1 MNETLII
8 VMAITILLILFL
20 YYENR
25 YSELTNVKSTI
36 DNHEYLVRN
45 KDDKI
50 EAANLLAKMVGSI
63 KKLINHL
70 KEKNIF
76 NRLSV
81 KFNPENISE
90 SLSSSKYTSY
100 SVNKGEKIVFCIRN
114 KDSNESL
121 VSLNTIMFVAIH
133 ELAHIETKSIG
144 HTKEFWDNMKKLLK
158 ISIKLGIYTKENYRE
173 NPVEYCGIKITAS
186 PLKD

>member
-8 VMAITILLILFL
+8 VMAITVLLILFL

-36 DNHEYLVRN
+36 DNQDYLVRN
-45 KDDKI
+45 RDDKV
-50 EAANLLAKMVGSI
+50 EAANLLAKMVASI
-63 KKLINHL
+63 RTLINHL
-70 KEKNIF
+70 KKEGVFK
-76 NRLSV
+76 RLAN
-81 KFNPENISE
+81 KFKQENISE

-114 KDSNESL
+114 KDPKESL

-144 HTKEFWDNMKKLLK
+144 HTKEFWDNMRELLK
-158 ISIKLGIYTKENYRE
+158 ISIKLGIYKREKYEE